1 MKVAVW
7 AAGILAF
14 GWLVTAASLAYPGG
28 HPPAWF
34 VLMEGVVIIS
44 FAIAPIGAG
53 AAAIAMWRGRRQAI
67 GPPRL
72 AVASLAMNLLFL
84 LVAIGVW
91 LWIMSMTE

>member
-44 FAIAPIGAG
+44 FVIAPIGAG
-53 AAAIAMWRGRRQAI
+53 AAAIAMWRGQRRAA
-67 GPPRL
+67 GAPRL
-72 AVASLAMNLLFL
+72 AVVTLVMNLLFL
-84 LVAIGVW
+84 LVAIGIW
-91 LWIMSMTE
+91 LWIMSMTT

>member
-14 GWLVTAASLAYPGG
+14 GWLMTAASLAYPGG

-34 VLMEGVVIIS
+34 VLMEGVVMIS
-44 FAIAPIGAG
+44 FVIAPIGAG
-53 AAAIAMWRGRRQAI
+53 AAAIAMWRGQHQAT
-67 GPPRL
+67 GRPRF

-84 LVAIGVW
+84 LVAIGIW
-91 LWIMSMTE
+91 LWIMSMTT